1 MRALWFLPLLF
12 AVAFVANPAPAQKVY
27 EPKDKDESKKEAKE
41 EAKWLWMGD
50 SKLKPGKKQVKILI
64 GWERGRVD
72 SFMIKVEDRTVE
84 ITEVEVHY
92 GKGAKDLY
100 ELEEVIQA
108 GKETGLFTI
117 DRSKKLYLRKMYIRF
132 RFPEEQM
139 DERSGDSWKQP
150 ARVEIVGRR
159 KVS

>member
-1 MRALWFLPLLF
+1 VLWFLTLLL
-12 AVAFVANPAPAQKVY
+12 AVALVANPAKAQKVY
-27 EPKDKDESKKEAKE
+27 EPKDKDEVEEEKEA
-41 EAKWLWMGD
+41 EAKWLWMGE
-50 SKLKPGKKQVKILI
+50 SKLKPGKKQVKILV
-64 GWERGRVD
+64 GWERGRID
-72 SFMIKVEDRTVE
+72 SFKVRVEDRTVE

-100 ELEEVIQA
+100 ELEELIQA
-108 GKETGLFTI
+108 GKETGLFTFE
-117 DRSKKLYLRKMYIRF
+117 RSKKSYLRKLYIRF

-139 DERSGDSWKQP
+139 DERTGDSWKQP